1 MLPNSGPCLG
11 DLAKFWRQK
20 IAPKAQNI
28 APRQKKLHKKKTKG
42 PFKLAKVDLSNSEE
56 KYSKSQLK
64 FKISDFCKT
73 L

>member
-1 MLPNSGPCLG
+1 VIWPNFG
-11 DLAKFWRQK
+11 D
-20 IAPKAQNI
+20 
-28 APRQKKLHKKKTKG
+28 KKLRPRHKILHQGKKNYTKKTKG